1 MQSNRSALRLSSA
14 AVAIGLCLSP
24 LLAQSKPPVAAVREV
39 TDDYFGVK
47 VVDPY
52 RWMENA
58 QDATFQTWL
67 KGQASY
73 TRAVLDRIPGRGKL
87 QSRLQE
93 LADSSTVV
101 AEAQRAGDQY
111 FYFKTLPADNT
122 RKLFVREGRN
132 ERLLVD
138 PDKQSGAA
146 THYSIDYFTPSID
159 GKFVAY
165 GISPGGSEN
174 STLRVI
180 ETATGR
186 DLGESI
192 DRAQFGAIAWLPDDK
207 ALLYNRLQK
216 LPAGAQPGAKYLN
229 SRAYLHRLGTNPDQD
244 RPVLGRGVESGI
256 DIAESDFPFVMTAA
270 GSQWMA
276 GVVAHG
282 VQNEATIFVAPVSSL
297 SAGQGA
303 IRWRK
308 LTDVPDDVT
317 SLALRGSDVYLLSHH
332 RASRFEVL
340 RLTLPNGSV
349 ASAEVAVPATEAV
362 IKNIAAA
369 RDALYLELLDGGIG
383 RIQRLAYTKGAE
395 ARDARP
401 AIRGRGFAAF
411 DPPRTRRRGLPAHL
425 VDEISRH

>member
-1 MQSNRSALRLSSA
+1 MQSNHSALRLSSA

-52 RWMENA
+52 RWMENSK
-58 QDATFQTWL
+58 DATFQTWL

-111 FYFKTLPADNT
+111 FYFKTLPADNN
-122 RKLFVREGRN
+122 RKLFVRQGRN

-159 GKFVAY
+159 GKLVAY

-192 DRAQFGAIAWLPDDK
+192 DRAQFGAIAWLPDNK
-207 ALLYNRLQK
+207 ALVYNRLQK
-216 LPAGAQPGAKYLN
+216 LSAGAPPSAKYLN
-229 SRAYLHRLGTNPDQD
+229 SRAYLHRLGTTPT
-244 RPVLGRGVESGI
+244 RTVLC
-256 DIAESDFPFVMTAA
+256 
-270 GSQWMA
+270 
-276 GVVAHG
+276 
-282 VQNEATIFVAPVSSL
+282 
-297 SAGQGA
+297 SAGA
-303 IRWRK
+303 SSPAWR
-308 LTDVPDDVT
+308 
-317 SLALRGSDVYLLSHH
+317 
-332 RASRFEVL
+332 
-340 RLTLPNGSV
+340 LPN
-349 ASAEVAVPATEAV
+349 
-362 IKNIAAA
+362 
-369 RDALYLELLDGGIG
+369 
-383 RIQRLAYTKGAE
+383 
-395 ARDARP
+395 
-401 AIRGRGFAAF
+401 
-411 DPPRTRRRGLPAHL
+411 RTFH
-425 VDEISRH
+425 SS